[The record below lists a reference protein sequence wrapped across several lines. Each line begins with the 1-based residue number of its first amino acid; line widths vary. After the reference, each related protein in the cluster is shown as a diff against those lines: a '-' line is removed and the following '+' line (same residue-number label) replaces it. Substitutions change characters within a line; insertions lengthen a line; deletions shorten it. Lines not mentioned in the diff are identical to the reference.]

1 MDEKRLLL
9 QFIICGVI
17 FFSVLAI
24 MGSFSF
30 SKESERLYKV
40 QKELLEHMDNA
51 ALCKYIEYFEKRRLN
66 ITTEH
71 REMMIEVFE
80 IVEESKE
87 VSGDLKKRL
96 EELMFEK
103 GIPV

>member
-9 QFIICGVI
+9 QFIIFAVI

-30 SKESERLYKV
+30 SRESERFYKV
-40 QKELLEHMDNA
+40 QKELLEGVDNTS
-51 ALCKYIEYFEKRRLN
+51 LYKYIEYFEKRRLN

-71 REMMIEVFE
+71 REMMIEAFE
-80 IVEESKE
+80 IIENSKD
-87 VSGDLKKRL
+87 VSDDLKKKF
-96 EELMFEK
+96 EDLMFEK

>member
-9 QFIICGVI
+9 QLVIFGVI
-17 FFSVLAI
+17 FFSVLSI

-30 SKESERLYKV
+30 SRESERLYKV
-40 QKELLEHMDNA
+40 QKELLEGMDNLA
-51 ALCKYIEYFEKRRLN
+51 IRNYIEYFEKRRLN

-71 REMMIEVFE
+71 KEMMIEAFE
-80 IVEESKE
+80 VVECSKDI
-87 VSGDLKKRL
+87 SDDLKKKF
-96 EELMFEK
+96 EEMMLEK